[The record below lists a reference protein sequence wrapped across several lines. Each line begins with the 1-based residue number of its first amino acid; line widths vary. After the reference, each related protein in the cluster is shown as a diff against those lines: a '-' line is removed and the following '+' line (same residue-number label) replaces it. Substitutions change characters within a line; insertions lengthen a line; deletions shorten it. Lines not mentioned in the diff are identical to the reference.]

1 VKLRTF
7 ALQSKLR
14 LTALAIKLRVALGEF
29 VFAITTANNFSASDT
44 PSKQPRKDRAE
55 TLSLA
60 DQTTVVPNKRPN
72 DTVNITDGGEGPY
85 FAEDYVTGAPLS
97 QTYTLVGGFNW
108 VLTKI
113 LQDLPVVTDQLV
125 KALPSKSILDGVNAT
140 DDVNGAATG
149 DDQIVQYFK
158 VTSNL
163 ASASD
168 GTLARAV
175 SKILS
180 DIGAAT
186 DAGSLRMQNYTV
198 DGTYFAEDYVGTS
211 AAFS

>member
-1 VKLRTF
+1 MRLRTF

-14 LTALAIKLRVALGEF
+14 LTALATKLRVALGEF
-29 VFAITTANNFSASDT
+29 VFAITSADSFAASDT
-44 PSKQPRKDRAE
+44 PSKQPRKDRTE
-55 TLSLA
+55 ILSFT
-60 DQTTVVPNKRPN
+60 DQTAVVPNKRSN
-72 DTVNITDGGEGPY
+72 DTVNITDGGEGAY
-85 FAEDYVTGAPLS
+85 FGEDYVTGAPLS
-97 QTYTLVGGFNW
+97 QTYTLVGGFSW
-108 VLTKI
+108 ALTKI

-125 KALPSKSILDGVNAT
+125 KSLPSKSILDGVNVT

-168 GTLARAV
+168 GTLTRAV
-175 SKILS
+175 SKILA

-186 DAGSLRMQNYTV
+186 DVGSLRMQNYTV

>member
-1 VKLRTF
+1 MRLRTF
-7 ALQSKLR
+7 ALRSKLQ
-14 LTALAIKLRVALGEF
+14 LTALATKLRVALGEF
-29 VFAITTANNFSASDT
+29 VFALTHADIFTASDT
-44 PSKQPRKDRAE
+44 PSKQPRKSRIEDLRF
-55 TLSLA
+55 T
-60 DQTTVVPNKRPN
+60 DQMTFVPNKRPN
-72 DTVNITDGGEGPY
+72 DTVSITDGGEAPY

-108 VLTKI
+108 SFTKVV
-113 LQDLPVVTDQLV
+113 QDLSVVTDQLV
-125 KALPSKSILDGVNAT
+125 KSLPSKSILDGVNVT

-163 ASASD
+163 AAASD

-175 SKILS
+175 GKVLS
-180 DIGAAT
+180 DIGAVT
-186 DAGSLRMQNYTV
+186 DSGLLRVQNYTV
-198 DGTYFAEDYVGTS
+198 DGTYFAEDYVGSS